1 VSETGTAALQDHKQ
15 SKNKT
20 MKKSILLLATIAALA
35 LCLPTASH
43 AATQVYDL
51 KTDWSDTQNPNGA
64 WSYHWEDGQ
73 LLSNDPFP
81 WTIYSDPSLGII
93 TRTTA
98 PDVIPGYLEIGD
110 IYVSAYYG
118 VVVRWTAPA
127 AGTINGSATAWA
139 ATAPETYGS
148 ADWALTHNGNALRSS
163 SFIGGT
169 RDLPYDLSSGS
180 GGSSA
185 LQNIAVEAGDRI
197 ELALQA
203 GSGRIGLNFT
213 ITLTT
218 DAFDPVSA
226 IEDLALTVIEM
237 NLQNGI
243 ANSLDSKLDAAVDA
257 LVDASVNNDGAACN
271 SLLAFINAVEAQ
283 RGNKLTNAQAD
294 QLIASA
300 QQIKAVL
307 NCAN

>member
-1 VSETGTAALQDHKQ
+1 
-15 SKNKT
+15 
-20 MKKSILLLATIAALA
+20 MKKSILLLAIIAALA
-35 LCLPTASH
+35 LCLPAASH

-110 IYVSAYYG
+110 VYVSAYFG

-127 AGTINGSATAWA
+127 NGTINLSGTSWFAEEYLAEEYWTLKH
-139 ATAPETYGS
+139 
-148 ADWALTHNGNALRSS
+148 DGNALGSGS
-163 SFIGGT
+163 TGFGIPT
-169 RDLPYDLSSGS
+169 RDLPYDFLSSGS
-180 GGSSA
+180 GGASA
-185 LQNIAVEAGDRI
+185 LQNIAVQAGDQI
-197 ELALQA
+197 ELVFQWGA
-203 GSGRIGLNFT
+203 GRLAFNFT

-218 DAFDPVSA
+218 DSVDPVGA
-226 IEDLALTVIEM
+226 VEDLALTVVEM

-243 ANSLDSKLDAAVDA
+243 ENSLDSKLDTALDA
-257 LVDASVNNDGAACN
+257 LIDVNVSNDGAAYN
-271 SLLAFINAVEAQ
+271 SLTAFINAVEAQ
-283 RGNKLTNAQAD
+283 RGHKITNAQAD

-300 QQIKAVL
+300 QQIQAML
-307 NCAN
+307 